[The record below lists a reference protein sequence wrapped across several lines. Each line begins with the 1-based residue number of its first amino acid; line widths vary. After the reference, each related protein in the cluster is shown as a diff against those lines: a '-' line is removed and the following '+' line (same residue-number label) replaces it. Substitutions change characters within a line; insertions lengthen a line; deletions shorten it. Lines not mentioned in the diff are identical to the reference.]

1 MGLVTQKNNLGPLTP
16 NSYDVW
22 DLCPAPSG
30 SGLWLDYSFLVY
42 SHSLTAV
49 DKSDKILVLTRK
61 RDRCPGESWTQWQ
74 VLGLKQLSAAGF
86 ATFATNAQLNT
97 QHPDG
102 PKNYSILFFR
112 SWLCPNTAPISGQCC
127 DISITFEYHCAKI
140 ARVNNLCT

>member
-1 MGLVTQKNNLGPLTP
+1 MAAPPTKPGKYCMLDPSPPMGTFN
-16 NSYDVW
+16 
-22 DLCPAPSG
+22 
-30 SGLWLDYSFLVY
+30 
-42 SHSLTAV
+42 TARSNQV
-49 DKSDKILVLTRK
+49 SMTLVLTRK